1 MTKVIVNGTFDILHR
16 GHLELLEY
24 AMSCGS
30 YLLVAIDTDRRV
42 KELKGESRPINNQ
55 YDRKFHLEMLKP
67 VNEVRLFDSKEEL
80 IQIIQDYQPDIM
92 VKGSD
97 YKGRS
102 VVGSTY
108 VPEVIYYER
117 LGAYSTTN
125 TIQDIINRG

>member
-1 MTKVIVNGTFDILHR
+1 MTKVIINGTFDILHR

-55 YDRKFHLEMLKP
+55 YDRKYHLEMLRS
-67 VNEVRLFDSKEEL
+67 VNEVRLFDSQEEL
-80 IQIIQDYQPDIM
+80 IEIIQAYQPAIM

-102 VVGSTY
+102 VVGETY
-108 VPEVIYYER
+108 IPEIIYYER
-117 LGAYSTTN
+117 LGAYSTTK
-125 TIQDIINRG
+125 TIQDIIDRG

>member
-16 GHLELLEY
+16 GHLELLDY
-24 AMSCGS
+24 AKSCGS
-30 YLLVAIDTDRRV
+30 YLLVAIDTDRRI
-42 KELKGESRPINNQ
+42 KELKGESRPIINQ

-67 VNEVRLFDSKEEL
+67 VNEVVLFDSKEEL
-80 IQIIQDYQPDIM
+80 IEIIKNYKPEIM

-102 VVGSTY
+102 ITGETY

-117 LGAYSTTN
+117 LGEYSTTN
-125 TIQDIINRG
+125 IIQRITNR

>member
-16 GHLELLEY
+16 GHLELLDY
-24 AMSCGS
+24 AKSCGS

-42 KELKGESRPINNQ
+42 SSLKPGRPINSE

-67 VNEVRLFDSKEEL
+67 VDEVRLFASQEEL
-80 IQIIQDYQPDIM
+80 IEIIQDYKPDIM

-102 VVGSTY
+102 VIGETY

-117 LGAYSTTN
+117 IGAYSTTKIIN
-125 TIQDIINRG
+125 DIINRG

>member
-30 YLLVAIDTDRRV
+30 YLLVAIDTDARV

-55 YDRKFHLEMLKP
+55 YDRKFHLEMLRP
-67 VNEVRLFDSKEEL
+67 VDKVVLFNSTEEL
-80 IQIIQDYQPDIM
+80 IEIIQDYRPDIM

-102 VVGSTY
+102 VVGATY
-108 VPEVIYYER
+108 VPEIIYYER